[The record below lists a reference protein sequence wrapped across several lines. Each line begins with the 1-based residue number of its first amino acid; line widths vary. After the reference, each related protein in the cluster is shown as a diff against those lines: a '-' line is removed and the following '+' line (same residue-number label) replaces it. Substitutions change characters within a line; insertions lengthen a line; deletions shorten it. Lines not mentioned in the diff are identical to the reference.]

1 MRRESYV
8 EGTPR
13 SREMYE
19 RAKRIYPGGISYRV
33 RYFEPYPFCAA
44 NASGSRLY
52 DIDGNSYTDYW
63 CGHFALILGHRHPAV
78 IKAVEEQ
85 LDRGYNYGVFH
96 DVEIRLAEQVAKMVP
111 SAKMVRFACSGTEA
125 NMYALRLARTYTK
138 RVKIAK
144 FEGNWHGGYDP
155 LHVAVKPPL
164 DQPQSGGLAEGAIKD
179 TIVLPFNDLEGVRKR
194 IEGLDL
200 ACIVIEPV
208 MGGGGI
214 VPAEK
219 EFLKGLREICDDAGA
234 LLVFDEVMT
243 GFRLSPGGAQ
253 QLYGVLP
260 DLTVLG
266 KIVGG
271 GFPIGAIA
279 GRGEIMEHMDHFKY
293 QGNEYC
299 FLGGTH
305 VGNPISTS
313 AGYATLKL
321 LEDGTIH
328 SRIDKLREKASRGMQ
343 DIFDRSDFEAQTLG
357 IGSLFGCHFTRHKPI
372 KDIHAVSL
380 GNVEAA
386 KRFHRY
392 LLDRGI
398 FILTPIL
405 IHGAISSAHTE
416 EDIDELLAAA
426 EGFVKS
432 EAKE

>member
-1 MRRESYV
+1 MRREGYV
-8 EGTPR
+8 ESTPR

-19 RAKRIYPGGISYRV
+19 KAKSIYPGGISYRI
-33 RYFEPYPFCAA
+33 RYFEPYPFCAVNA
-44 NASGSRLY
+44 NGSRLY

-63 CGHFALILGHRHPAV
+63 CGHFALILGHRHPVV

-85 LDRGYNYGVFH
+85 LDKGYNYGVFH
-96 DVEIRLAEQVAKMVP
+96 DVEIELAEQVTKMVP
-111 SAKMVRFACSGTEA
+111 SAEMVRFACSGTEA
-125 NMYALRLARTYTK
+125 NMYAVRLARTYTR
-138 RVKIAK
+138 RVKVAK

-164 DQPQSGGLAEGAIKD
+164 DQPQSGGLAEGALKD
-179 TIVLPFNDLEGVRKR
+179 TVVLPYNDLEGVRKR
-194 IEGLDL
+194 IKGLDL
-200 ACIVIEPV
+200 ASMVIEPV

-214 VPAEK
+214 IPAEK
-219 EFLKGLREICDDAGA
+219 EFLKGLREICDDTGTV
-234 LLVFDEVMT
+234 LVFDEVMT

-253 QLYGVLP
+253 QLYGILP
-260 DLTVLG
+260 DLTVFG

-279 GRGEIMEHMDHFKY
+279 GSGEIMEHMDHFKY
-293 QGNEYC
+293 RGTEYC

-328 SRIDKLREKASRGMQ
+328 SRIDKLGEKASRGMQ
-343 DIFDRSDFEAQTLG
+343 DIFDRSGFEAQSLG

-372 KDIHAVSL
+372 KDIHAVTL
-380 GNVEAA
+380 ENVEAA
-386 KRFHRY
+386 KRLHRY

-416 EDIDELLAAA
+416 KDIDQLLAAV

-432 EAKE
+432 EAKK

>member
-1 MRRESYV
+1 MGREGYV
-8 EGTPR
+8 ESTPR

-19 RAKRIYPGGISYRV
+19 RAKSVYPGGISYRI
-33 RYFEPYPFCAA
+33 RYFEPYPFCAV
-44 NASGSRLY
+44 NADGSRLY

-63 CGHFALILGHRHPAV
+63 CGHFALILGHRHPVV

-85 LDRGYNYGVFH
+85 LDKGYNYGVFH
-96 DVEIRLAEQVAKMVP
+96 GVEIELAEQVTKMVP
-111 SAKMVRFACSGTEA
+111 SAEMVRFACSGTEA
-125 NMYALRLARTYTK
+125 NMYAVRLARTYTR

-164 DQPQSGGLAEGAIKD
+164 DQPQSGGLAEDALKD
-179 TIVLPFNDLEGVRKR
+179 TVVLPYNDLEGVRKR
-194 IEGLDL
+194 IKGLDL
-200 ACIVIEPV
+200 ASMVIEPV

-214 VPAEK
+214 IPAEK
-219 EFLKGLREICDDAGA
+219 EFLKGLREICDDAGTV
-234 LLVFDEVMT
+234 LVFDEVMT

-253 QLYGVLP
+253 QLYGILP
-260 DLTVLG
+260 DLTVFG

-279 GRGEIMEHMDHFKY
+279 GRSEIMERMDHFKY
-293 QGNEYC
+293 GGTEYC

-328 SRIDKLREKASRGMQ
+328 SRIDKLGEKASRGMQ
-343 DIFDRSDFEAQTLG
+343 DIFDRSDFEAQSLG

-372 KDIHAVSL
+372 KDIHAVTL
-380 GNVEAA
+380 ENVEAA
-386 KRFHRY
+386 KRLHRY

-416 EDIDELLAAA
+416 KDIDQLLAAV

-432 EAKE
+432 EAKK